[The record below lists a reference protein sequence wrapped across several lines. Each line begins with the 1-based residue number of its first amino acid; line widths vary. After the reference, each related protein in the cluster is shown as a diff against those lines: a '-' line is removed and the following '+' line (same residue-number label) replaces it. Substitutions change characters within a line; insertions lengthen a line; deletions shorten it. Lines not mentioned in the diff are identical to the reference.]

1 MIKKLNNMA
10 KSLLT
15 TLGRQMTLGFGRQ
28 IGYRGAKQLEKEVAR
43 KVIDP
48 NSKFRKQIQKFELSG
63 NTKTAIQKMW
73 TLIDGFIEEY
83 ETDKSLFQSNYKQCD
98 MEFIERKLDRIYQ
111 MKMSEDDGDNFKH
124 IQNIWL
130 NIKK

>member
-1 MIKKLNNMA
+1 MA
-10 KSLLT
+10 KSLLA

-28 IGYRGAKQLEKEVAR
+28 IGYRSAKQLEKEVAR

-83 ETDKSLFQSNYKQCD
+83 ETDKSLFQSNYKQSD
-98 MEFIERKLDRIYQ
+98 IEFIERKLDRIYQ
-111 MKMSEDDGDNFKH
+111 MKMNEDEEDNFTH

-130 NIKK
+130 NLKK

>member
-1 MIKKLNNMA
+1 MA

>member
-1 MIKKLNNMA
+1 MA
-10 KSLLT
+10 KSLLS

-48 NSKFRKQIQKFELSG
+48 NSKFRKQIQKFQLSG

-83 ETDKSLFQSNYKQCD
+83 ETDKSLFQSNYKQGD
-98 MEFIERKLDRIYQ
+98 IDFIERKLDRIHQ
-111 MKMSEDDGDNFKH
+111 MKMSEDEEDNFNH

-130 NIKK
+130 NLKK

>member
-1 MIKKLNNMA
+1 MA

-98 MEFIERKLDRIYQ
+98 VEFVERKLDRIYQ

>member
-1 MIKKLNNMA
+1 MA

-15 TLGRQMTLGFGRQ
+15 TLGRQMTVGFGRQ